1 VDEKLSMKQLAS
13 KIGVSTAT
21 ISRVINNKGGYSKET
36 EEKVLMAIKKYAYVP
51 DAYAKNLRTNS
62 SHTIGVV
69 VPDITNEFFAK
80 IARTIDSF
88 FLKHAYS
95 VFICDTNEDPEK
107 ETMHIRNLLEKNVDG
122 VIYISG
128 QTEIEDFQKKNIP
141 VIYIDRCPRQA
152 DLLVASDNEYGGYL
166 AAKEL
171 IAAGSSRLL
180 FLRDSRDVSPVI
192 ARRNGF
198 LKAMQEQEEQELQF
212 YELNTEPSYAAA
224 YRKVYEAIQSKL
236 DIDGVFATNDHMALG
251 VVHALDVLGYKVPD
265 DVKVV
270 GFDNISLSKFCNPP
284 LTTIMQDTEKLGT
297 EASKTLMKL
306 IHGEAVL
313 NKRIS
318 IPVKLKKRLST

>member
-1 VDEKLSMKQLAS
+1 MKQLAN

-51 DAYAKNLRTNS
+51 DAYAKSLRTNT
-62 SHTIGVV
+62 SHAIGVV

-88 FLKHAYS
+88 FLKHNYS
-95 VFICDTNEDPEK
+95 VFICDTNEDREK

-141 VIYIDRCPRQA
+141 VIYIDRCPKNA
-152 DLLVASDNEYGGYL
+152 DFLVASDNAHGGYL
-166 AAKEL
+166 ATLEL
-171 IAAGSSRLL
+171 IKSGSRRPL

-192 ARRNGF
+192 GRLDGF
-198 LKAMQEQEEQELQF
+198 LKGVSEKKDVIEQYFELD
-212 YELNTEPSYAAA
+212 TEPSYSAA
-224 YRKVYEAIQSKL
+224 YNKILEQIQDGL
-236 DIDGVFATNDHMALG
+236 YFDGVFATNDHMALG
-251 VVHALDVLGYKVPD
+251 VVHALDVCGYSVPT
-265 DVKVV
+265 DVRVV
-270 GFDNISLSKFCNPP
+270 GFDNISLSKFCNPT
-284 LTTIMQDTEKLGT
+284 LTTIVQDTEKLGI

-306 IHGEAVL
+306 IHGETITKK
-313 NKRIS
+313 NIS
-318 IPVKLKKRLST
+318 IPVHLKKRLST